1 MSSNFDYLRNF
12 DNDLHYL
19 ACIIEDEIYTSPS
32 AVLTDATTFLEIIVY
47 EIFKENELKME
58 GLVYFKD
65 KIMFL
70 SQAGFLTPE
79 LKKYM
84 LKAYSIRNKMHSYN
98 GDAKNHIHLNQIRAV
113 HIHKLLFNVSWLYYS
128 ENSPNGFKVGKP
140 SYTHPSRLKD
150 DTLIKSEIVNGKCII
165 CEGRTKS
172 EDEIFCRQCKYKIEK
187 SDNLKTLRKHFGFKK
202 GFKRSQLVEIGFEKG
217 YIGPFLQELK
227 NDDLV
232 NTVGRLNLIDMENTI
247 RYIEEAESM
256 VAIEKILSDFKLRN
270 LGLKDI
276 FSHEFYLKGK
286 DNQYPYVG
294 FYHLFNELMHLDFI
308 AQINTDSNI
317 EEILNNSFLSSDEL
331 DEWYFNENV
340 PEREIFNE
348 KLIEGLMKYK
358 KQGLDDDLPISDE
371 IRNAALNSSLYHQ
384 KEDEFLFSTFLK
396 KTIAEKVT
404 KNEALKSAKLT
415 ENDLEKL
422 LEKYPGF
429 KEKFEKSYTKRKME
443 KFLKQYDYYNYD
455 YSLKRNGLTKEE
467 IESWLDESLDTQNEL
482 YLNFADEYWQ
492 LTLKKYVEYRKK
504 GNTRNNALK
513 KVNCDKDTVE
523 KLLTEYGNG
532 LDTYL
537 VNESVRL
544 FREGKRKDEILKKL
558 DVTHDWFASSIER
571 GSDGEELYVDLY
583 EEYSRTTIP
592 NLMKQFLEMIKIKPL
607 KNVLNEL
614 NITETELNN
623 WRIRANYSLS
633 PYAEFYEN
641 FLEFKKDIYVKTMI
655 KTNSRQKAFKK
666 SYLTKDEFEKLEDVL
681 NEMIL
686 AKSLEIVMAEL
697 KKGNTTKKASKKAS
711 INTTVIYDWLKNAL
725 DGDDYYAEFLDV
737 YKKEYLIPIKKA
749 YAEGVKQGA
758 SEKEI
763 IRTMRRNDFLVNE
776 DVKQL
781 KLLNLFP
788 KPNDVVELLEDIEID
803 LDEGK

>member
-47 EIFKENELKME
+47 EIFKENELEMD

-70 SQAGFLTPE
+70 SQAGFLTPD

-98 GDAKNHIHLNQIRAV
+98 GDAKNHIHLNQVRAV
-113 HIHKLLFNVSWLYYS
+113 HLHRLLFNVSWLYYS
-128 ENSPNGFKVGKP
+128 ENSHNGSKVAKP

-150 DTLIKSEIVNGKCII
+150 DTLIKSEIINGKCII
-165 CEGRTKS
+165 CEGKTKS

-202 GFKRSQLVEIGFEKG
+202 GFKRSQLIEIGFEKG
-217 YIGPFLQELK
+217 YVGPFLQELK
-227 NDDLV
+227 NDDLI
-232 NTVGRLNLIDMENTI
+232 NTVGRLNLIDMENAN

-256 VAIEKILSDFKLRN
+256 VAVEKMLSDFKLRN

-286 DNQYPYVG
+286 DNQYPFVG
-294 FYHLFNELMHLDFI
+294 FYHLFNELMQIDFL
-308 AQINTDSNI
+308 AQINSDTDI
-317 EEILNNSFLSSDEL
+317 EEILNNSCLSNDEL
-331 DEWYFNENV
+331 DDWYFNDNV
-340 PEREIFNE
+340 PEREIFND
-348 KLIEGLMKYK
+348 KLIEGLINYK
-358 KQGLDDDLPISDE
+358 KQGVDDDLPISED
-371 IRNAALNSSLYHQ
+371 IRNAALNSGLYRQ

-404 KNEALKSAKLT
+404 KREALESAGLT
-415 ENDLEKL
+415 ENDLENFL
-422 LEKYPGF
+422 VKYPEF
-429 KEKFEKSYTKRKME
+429 NEKFEKSYTKRKME
-443 KFLKQYDYYNYD
+443 QFLKQYDYYNYE
-455 YSLKRNGLTKEE
+455 YSLKKNGLTREE
-467 IESWLDESLDTQNEL
+467 IQAWLDESSNTQNEL
-482 YLNFADEYWQ
+482 YLHFADQYWQ
-492 LTLKKYVEYRKK
+492 MILKKYVELRKK
-504 GNTRNNALK
+504 GNTRHKALK

-523 KLLTEYGNG
+523 KLLREYDNG

-537 VNESVRL
+537 VSESVRL
-544 FREGKRKDEILKKL
+544 FREGKRKEEILKEL

-571 GSDGEELYVDLY
+571 GSAGEELYADLY
-583 EEYSRTTIP
+583 EEYSKNDIP
-592 NLMKQFLEMIKIKPL
+592 NLMNEFLDMIKIKPL

-614 NITETELNN
+614 NLTETELNN
-623 WRIRANYSLS
+623 WRIRANYSIP
-633 PYAEFYEN
+633 PYAEFYSN
-641 FLEFKKDIYVKTMI
+641 FLEFKKDAYVKTMI
-655 KTNSRQKAFKK
+655 KTNSKPKALKK
-666 SYLTKDEFEKLEDVL
+666 SYLTKEEFEKFEDEL
-681 NEMIL
+681 NEMISS
-686 AKSLEIVMAEL
+686 KSLEIVMAEL

-711 INTTVIYDWLKNAL
+711 INITVIYGWLNNAL
-725 DGDDYYAEFLDV
+725 EGDDYYAEFLDV

-763 IRTMRRNDFLVNE
+763 IRTLRRNEFLVNE

-781 KLLNLFP
+781 KLLDLFP
-788 KPNDVVELLEDIEID
+788 KYDDIIEMLEDIKVD
-803 LDEGK
+803 LD